1 MQIILKN
8 IQAIKEYVFDLPD
21 AGVVRIAGNNSNGKS
36 TLMRLIQVLC
46 SGGLA
51 KDKERLPLI
60 NDNAEFGSFAIS
72 ARGKTLM
79 GILHRNKLKTF
90 VRLVRP
96 DGTIIDRYLRDGG
109 IDKLVEEFGFRV
121 FEGGHICIQLYESFG
136 AMPFVNL
143 TDKQNAEIA
152 KSVVGDTT
160 AEKFLENYK
169 ITYNLASSAV
179 RELNGNIDNLRTQR
193 SALRIDDVA
202 EKKVLLKQIKE
213 QYAASAFMLPVEEVQ
228 VPPPPVKI
236 SFMRESQPL
245 EEIPIVKFITY
256 TEEIPSLQDIILK
269 MRQIKKGKCPTCGRL
284 LLGGENHSHV
294 I

>member
-8 IQAIKEYVFDLPD
+8 IQAIKEYIFDLPD

-36 TLMRLIQVLC
+36 TLMRLIQILC
-46 SGGLA
+46 SGGLS

-90 VRLVRP
+90 VRLVRQ
-96 DGTIIDRYLRDGG
+96 DGTVIDRYLRDGG

-169 ITYNLASSAV
+169 ITYNLAAGAV
-179 RELNGNIDNLRTQR
+179 KELNNKIDTLRVQR
-193 SALRIDDVA
+193 GALRIDDVA
-202 EKKVLLKQIKE
+202 EKKVLLMKVKSV
-213 QYAASAFMLPVEEVQ
+213 YTASSYMIPVEEIK
-228 VPPPPVKI
+228 VPPPPIKI
-236 SFMRESQPL
+236 SFMKEAIPL
-245 EEIPIVKFITY
+245 EEIPVIKYIPY
-256 TEEIPSLQDIILK
+256 TEELTSLQDIILK
-269 MRQIKKGKCPTCGRL
+269 MRQIKRGKCPTCGRL
-284 LLGGENHSHV
+284 LLGGENHSHNS
-294 I
+294 